1 MSERSDPSQKAVA
14 VTASDTTSLLLND
27 QPPRAIYVGTGGNLN
42 ARFGDDT
49 SVLFSA
55 VPSGTV
61 LPIRPR
67 LVMSTSTTAASIV
80 ALY

>member
-1 MSERSDPSQKAVA
+1 MSELRDPTQKAVA
-14 VTASDTTSLLLND
+14 VTASDSTSLLLNG

-42 ARFGDDT
+42 VRFGDDT
-49 SVLFSA
+49 SVLFAA

-67 LVMSTSTTAASIV
+67 LVMSTSTTATAIV

>member
-1 MSERSDPSQKAVA
+1 MSEMSDPTQKAVA
-14 VTASDTTSLLLND
+14 VTASDSTSLLLNG

-42 ARFGDDT
+42 VRFGDDT
-49 SVLFSA
+49 SVLFTA

-67 LVMSTSTTAASIV
+67 LVMSTSTTATAIV